1 MMPVST
7 VDVSTSAERNA
18 EGVVD
23 ALERLAGGA
32 RYFRAVD
39 GRFHAQVPVE
49 NRHEIY
55 GLLSP
60 EFRDWLSESYR
71 NERGE
76 LPPGRAVGR
85 VLSSLKVRARL
96 GREGPAVS
104 VRVGRPGEPGK
115 SCDESYLDLGDAS
128 GQAVKISA
136 LEWSVVD
143 RPPVH
148 FWRPDGLTP
157 LPLPERGGSIERLRP
172 FVNLSEPDFRLLV
185 GWMAAALA
193 PEGPYPI
200 LAIHGE
206 QGSSKST
213 LARIVRLLVDPQVSP
228 VLAQPRSTRD
238 LMVTAFGGW
247 LLVFDNISTVPDW
260 FSDGLCR
267 LATGGGFAGRA
278 LFSDTER
285 SVIHAQ
291 RPVILNGIDDFVR
304 RDDLADRCVFL
315 HLPPICPTSRRSEVE
330 FWRSFRVEYP
340 AILGGLLDA
349 IVGGLRELP
358 ALNLAELPRMADF
371 ARFGEAIGRG
381 LGWPAEAFLSIYTE
395 NRQAASVLALEDSPI
410 AQQLLLIA
418 SMGRLRQWTLSAT
431 KMLRH
436 LTSGRQRR
444 TTASARW
451 PKSARELSNELRRIA
466 PILRTRGITVKF
478 TRTRDSRLITINAE
492 RTSDYSSV
500 THNVI
505 RNRELRQ
512 AT

>member
-1 MMPVST
+1 M
-7 VDVSTSAERNA
+7 
-18 EGVVD
+18 D

-32 RYFRAVD
+32 RCFRAMD
-39 GRFHAQVPVE
+39 GRFHARVPVD

-55 GLLSP
+55 GLLSS
-60 EFRDWLSESYR
+60 EFHDWLSESYR
-71 NERGE
+71 SERGE
-76 LPPGRAVGR
+76 LPPGGAVGR
-85 VLSSLKVRARL
+85 VLSSLKARARL
-96 GREGPAVS
+96 GREGPAVN

-115 SCDESYLDLGDAS
+115 SCEEYYIDLGDAG

-148 FWRPDGLTP
+148 FWRPDGL
-157 LPLPERGGSIERLRP
+157 LPLPVPERDASIERLRT

-185 GWMAAALA
+185 GWMAAALV

-206 QGSSKST
+206 QGSAKST

-247 LLVFDNISTVPDW
+247 LLVFDNISAVPDW

-278 LFSDTER
+278 LFSNVER

-291 RPVILNGIDDFVR
+291 RPVILNGIDEFVR

-315 HLPPICPTSRRSEVE
+315 HLPPICPTGRRAEVE
-330 FWRSFRVEYP
+330 FWRSFRAEYP
-340 AILGGLLDA
+340 AILGGILDP

-358 ALNLAELPRMADF
+358 TLELAALPRMADF

-381 LGWPAEAFLSIYTE
+381 LGWPREAFLSVYAE
-395 NRQAASVLALEDSPI
+395 NRQAAGVLALEDSPI
-410 AQQLLLIA
+410 ARHLLLRA
-418 SMGRLRQWTLSAT
+418 SMRGWRGWTLPAA
-431 KMLRH
+431 KMLQH
-436 LTSGRQRR
+436 LTADKPRQM
-444 TTASARW
+444 TASARW
-451 PKSARELSNELRRIA
+451 PKSPRELTNELRRIA
-466 PILRTRGITVKF
+466 PILRTRGINVKF
-478 TRTRDSRLITINAE
+478 TRTRDSRLITIDAE
-492 RTSDYSSV
+492 RTFGHSSV
-500 THNVI
+500 THNM
-505 RNRELRQ
+505 NGSNELR
-512 AT
+512 